1 MSTETGTSLRVS
13 RIIKAA
19 PETVFLAWTE
29 PDQMSQWSAPEGMSI
44 AAEVDLEVGGSY
56 RVRMTSP
63 EGQEYNAVGTYR
75 EIDRPKRLV
84 YTWAWEEKE
93 NDVGETVVTVEFNAM
108 GDSTEVVVT
117 HELFPDAKAR
127 DDHEQGWTSCINRL
141 EKLF

>member
-29 PDQMSQWSAPEGMSI
+29 PDQMNQWSAPEGMSI
-44 AAEVDLEVGGSY
+44 AAEVDLEVAGRY
-56 RVRMTSP
+56 RLKMTSP
-63 EGQEYNAVGTYR
+63 EGEEYNAFGTYH

-93 NDVGETVVTVEFNAM
+93 LDVGETVVTVEFNDV
-108 GDSTEVVVT
+108 GGSTEVVIT

-127 DDHEQGWTSCINRL
+127 DDHERGWSSCLNRL
-141 EKLF
+141 EGMY

>member
-29 PDQMSQWSAPEGMSI
+29 PDQMGQWSAPEGMSVV
-44 AAEVDLEVGGSY
+44 AEVHLEVGGGY
-56 RVRMTSP
+56 RLRMTSP

-84 YTWAWEEKE
+84 YTWSWEEKE
-93 NDVGETVVTVEFNAM
+93 HDVGETLVTVEFNDM
-108 GDSTEVVVT
+108 GGSTEVVIT
-117 HELFPDAKAR
+117 HELFPGAEAR
-127 DDHEQGWTSCINRL
+127 DDHEKGWTSCLHRL
-141 EKLF
+141 EGLF